1 MIMSISEAI
10 SRAGITFACAAA
22 ALGAAGGTEAQAY
35 PSKPVEFVVH
45 SGPGGGPDVFARA
58 VTEIIAHGK
67 LLAQPV
73 IVANRA
79 GGAGMIA
86 LNYVKTRRGDPHV
99 VLTIA
104 TGTLLTAASR
114 PDLDLGLDTYTP
126 LAFFALDP
134 QTVTVRA
141 DSKFASFK
149 DLVDAGRREPNT
161 IIAGIGGPAG
171 NSRRLLYRIELETGA
186 KFKFVSFKGGSDAAL
201 AVLGGHVSFA
211 PENMPELLPYVEA
224 RNLRV
229 LAVAGEKRMA
239 VLPDVPTLKELGY
252 PISVGTGR
260 GFAMPAD
267 VPKEAAA
274 VMEAALKRVHD
285 SPAWKEY
292 AARNMLEDTYMGGA
306 EFARY
311 LTRLRDEWRGFMTY
325 MGHGQKP

>member
-1 MIMSISEAI
+1 MSRSDVGNCL
-10 SRAGITFACAAA
+10 GIILTCATAA
-22 ALGAAGGTEAQAY
+22 VGAASGVAAQPY
-35 PSKPVEFVVH
+35 PSKPVEFVAH

-58 VTEIIAHGK
+58 VTEIIARGK
-67 LLAQPV
+67 LLPQPA

-79 GGAGMIA
+79 GGGGIVA
-86 LNYVKTRRGDPHV
+86 LNYVKSKRGEPHV

-114 PDLDLGLDTYTP
+114 PDLDLGLNTYTP

-134 QTVTVRA
+134 QTVTVKA

-149 DLVDAGRREPNT
+149 DLVEAGRREPDT

-171 NSRRLLYRIELETGA
+171 NSRRLLYHIERETGA
-186 KFKFVSFKGGSDAAL
+186 RFKFVAFKGGSDAAL

-211 PENMPELLPYVEA
+211 PENMPELLPHVEA
-224 RNLRV
+224 KSMRV

-239 VLPDVPTLKELGY
+239 ILPDVPTLRELGY

-260 GFAMPAD
+260 GFAMPAG

-274 VMEAALKRVHD
+274 VMEAVLKRVHD
-285 SPAWKEY
+285 SPAWREY
-292 AARNMLEDTYMGGA
+292 AARHMLEDTYMGGT
-306 EFARY
+306 EFAQY
-311 LTRLRDEWRGFMTY
+311 LAKLRDEWQGFMTY
-325 MGHGQKP
+325 MGQGQKP